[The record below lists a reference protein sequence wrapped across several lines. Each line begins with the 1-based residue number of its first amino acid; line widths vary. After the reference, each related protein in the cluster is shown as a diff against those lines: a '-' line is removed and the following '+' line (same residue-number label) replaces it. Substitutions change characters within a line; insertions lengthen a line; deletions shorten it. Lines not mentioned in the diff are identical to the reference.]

1 MVWLECDQ
9 LPWCDAAPGG
19 ERKMGGS
26 CDDRSTPLRI
36 VLGTFSDGLTSQ
48 SSNKTD
54 GVVELSAPIA
64 DGASVESP
72 TTYILGTSYFATP
85 SLGSSNSNSSSS
97 NRRLVLKLNKD
108 GRVPM
113 EDRKGSFSQFKPK
126 SLLLSVSYLFF
137 CVCSLSLDMAME
149 WLLHTIRCPAN
160 HLYISCIMHKHINIF
175 EDCSSYRHQHFHNN
189 VKIFL

>member
-1 MVWLECDQ
+1 
-9 LPWCDAAPGG
+9 
-19 ERKMGGS
+19 MGGS

-36 VLGTFSDGLTSQ
+36 VLGTFSGGLTSQ

-54 GVVELSAPIA
+54 GVVELPTPN
-64 DGASVESP
+64 GASVESP

-85 SLGSSNSNSSSS
+85 SLGSSNSNSSST

-126 SLLLSVSYLFF
+126 SLLLSVSYLFL
-137 CVCSLSLDMAME
+137 CVCSLSLDMAMDGSFTLSVV
-149 WLLHTIRCPAN
+149 LLLSFV
-160 HLYISCIMHKHINIF
+160 HLLYNAQT
-175 EDCSSYRHQHFHNN
+175 YNT
-189 VKIFL
+189 

>member
-1 MVWLECDQ
+1 MCTLNQKVGSVKLQTAWVECDAQ
-9 LPWCDAAPGG
+9 QWFGG

-137 CVCSLSLDMAME
+137 CVCSLSLWI
-149 WLLHTIRCPAN
+149 WLWN
-160 HLYISCIMHKHINIF
+160 G
-175 EDCSSYRHQHFHNN
+175 SYTLS
-189 VKIFL
+189 VVLLIICTSLA

>member
-1 MVWLECDQ
+1 
-9 LPWCDAAPGG
+9 
-19 ERKMGGS
+19 MGGS

-36 VLGTFSDGLTSQ
+36 VLGTFSGGVISQ
-48 SSNKTD
+48 SFNKTD
-54 GVVELSAPIA
+54 GIVKQSTPTA

-113 EDRKGSFSQFKPK
+113 EDRRGSFSQFKPK
-126 SLLLSVSYLFF
+126 SLLLSVSYLFVCA
-137 CVCSLSLDMAME
+137 CVHHL
-149 WLLHTIRCPAN
+149 WL
-160 HLYISCIMHKHINIF
+160 
-175 EDCSSYRHQHFHNN
+175 
-189 VKIFL
+189 